1 MPVGAGSTLRFW
13 HRYEFEG
20 SGSFAWDGAVLEIST
35 DDGATWA
42 DLGSHMTSHG
52 YNGLIQSGTSNPL
65 AGRSGWTGA
74 LSAWSEVVVDL
85 SAYAGNA
92 VQIRWRIG
100 CDSSIGASG
109 WYVDDVQLTS
119 LLPPHPAP
127 GIATLTPASVVGN
140 MPTLLTLTGER
151 FAGLPAVRVG
161 ATWLLSVTLV
171 SSTTVTGILPAGLA
185 AGSYTAT
192 LFNGDCVSAT
202 LPAALIVRGVLPAP
216 QRLSPADGAVI
227 TDATP
232 TLLWQPVTEAAGYR
246 VTLAG
251 AVHDVGAAMAY
262 TPSVL
267 AEGVYTWT
275 VTAYDVWGGVSPE
288 QAPWTFTVR
297 ELRLI
302 YLPLVLSLP

>member
-1 MPVGAGSTLRFW
+1 LRFW

-20 SGSFAWDGAVLEIST
+20 SGSVAWDGAVLEIST
-35 DDGATWA
+35 DGGATWA
-42 DLGSHMTSHG
+42 DLGLHMTHHG

-65 AGRSGWTGA
+65 AGRSGWTYA
-74 LSAWSEVVVDL
+74 LSAWNEVVVDL

-109 WYVDDVQLTS
+109 WYVDDVQITS
-119 LLPPHPAP
+119 LLPSHPAP
-127 GIATLTPASVVGN
+127 GMAALTPASVVGDV
-140 MPTLLTLTGER
+140 PARLTLTGER

-202 LPAALIVRGVLPAP
+202 LPAALTVRGVLPAP
-216 QRLSPADGAVI
+216 ERLSPADGAVI
-227 TDATP
+227 TDTTSA
-232 TLLWQPVTEAAGYR
+232 LLWQPVTEAAGYR
-246 VTLAG
+246 VTLAS
-251 AVHDVGAAMAY
+251 AVHDVGTATAY

-267 AEGVYTWT
+267 AKGVYTWT
-275 VTAYDVWGGVSPE
+275 VTACNMWGGVSPE
-288 QAPWTFTVR
+288 QTPWTFTIR
-297 ELRLI
+297 ELRSI